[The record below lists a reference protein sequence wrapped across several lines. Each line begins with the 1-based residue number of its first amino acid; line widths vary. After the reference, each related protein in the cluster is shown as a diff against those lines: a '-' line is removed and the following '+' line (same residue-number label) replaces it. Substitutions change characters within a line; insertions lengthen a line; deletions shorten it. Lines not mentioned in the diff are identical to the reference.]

1 MEQMQKQTFLSG
13 VCDIYRP
20 GSSGLPEKL
29 YGGIALDERTVGFR
43 RSFDAMQAGH
53 SVQRVI
59 RVPVVP
65 ADLNGCYVDTLQG
78 RYEILLAQRL
88 FDTCPNCLQ
97 LTLEQVNICWAQE
110 RGDG

>member
-1 MEQMQKQTFLSG
+1 MEPMKKQTFLSG
-13 VCDIYRP
+13 VCDIYRT
-20 GSSGLPEKL
+20 SDSGLPERI
-29 YGGIALDERTVGFR
+29 YDGIPLDERTVGSR

-53 SVQRVI
+53 SIQRVI